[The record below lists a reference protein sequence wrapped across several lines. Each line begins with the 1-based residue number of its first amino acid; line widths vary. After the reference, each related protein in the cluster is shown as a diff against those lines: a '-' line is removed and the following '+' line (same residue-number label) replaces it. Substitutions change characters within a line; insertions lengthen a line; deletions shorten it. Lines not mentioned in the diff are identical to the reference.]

1 MSNIWTAEEALSG
14 FCNLDDV
21 GSPKPPNNSSPQST
35 PLDLQS
41 ALQAAYKKMGSEKN
55 FVEWAAKNPALVY
68 PQMIKMGIAI
78 TAKTAPPTLPKLNDL
93 TDEDIASL
101 SSNELKRILLNWAEV
116 KTASELNKARG
127 S

>member
-21 GSPKPPNNSSPQST
+21 GSPKPPNNSSPQSVT

-55 FVEWAAKNPALVY
+55 FVDWAAKNPGLVY

-93 TDEDIASL
+93 TDEQITAL
-101 SSNELKRILLNWAEV
+101 SSADLKRVLLNWAEIQ
-116 KTASELNKARG
+116 TTEQLDALR
-127 S
+127 